1 MQAQNTVKWF
11 KIRGAAQYAGVS
23 ERLVELWLAAGTIKT
38 TLVRMPGKRRG
49 VRLVNRESLDSF
61 LEEGVGEVVDLEM
74 NRKGKG
80 NTAQ

>member
-11 KIRGAAQYAGVS
+11 KIREAARYAGVS
-23 ERLVELWLAAGTIKT
+23 ERLVELWLSAGSIKT

-61 LEEGVGEVVDLEM
+61 LEAGVGEVVDLEM
-74 NRKGKG
+74 NRNRKGSR
-80 NTAQ
+80 AQ